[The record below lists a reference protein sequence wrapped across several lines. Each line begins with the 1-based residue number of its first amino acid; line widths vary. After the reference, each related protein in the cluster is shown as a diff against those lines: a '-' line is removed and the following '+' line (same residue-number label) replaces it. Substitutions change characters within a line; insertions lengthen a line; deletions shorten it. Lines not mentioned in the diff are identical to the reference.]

1 MARKHRW
8 TATIETL
15 VLDSTIRIRY
25 TDVKCFAQHKSN
37 RDVGHT
43 RRRIDGGNN
52 RPSTGSRGST
62 LRTRKYGKDAKNA
75 SVIVV
80 HFAHCRVKAHKENE
94 YVTPGNK
101 NAYLASPTIAY

>member
-1 MARKHRW
+1 MSSVSPGINLTGMWAGR
-8 TATIETL
+8 
-15 VLDSTIRIRY
+15 
-25 TDVKCFAQHKSN
+25 
-37 RDVGHT
+37 HT

-80 HFAHCRVKAHKENE
+80 HFAHCRVKVHKENE
-94 YVTPGNK
+94 YVALGNK
-101 NAYLASPTIAY
+101 NAYLASSTIAY